1 MQRQTRS
8 KGKPGSLLRT
18 AQKINDGVGEDS
30 PNARLQERSCANVW
44 RSGERREAACVPVSA
59 GLPAGHPALRWDRR
73 LLGGA
78 WGLGLR
84 LVMVWGPACSWCRLL
99 CHPHFKRAGWG
110 RLWVLRGW
118 GCPGPA
124 GRGWD
129 ARSSLHRRRA
139 RQSRSIPSR

>member
-44 RSGERREAACVPVSA
+44 RSWRSGERREAACIPVSA

-84 LVMVWGPACSWCRLL
+84 LVMV
-99 CHPHFKRAGWG
+99 
-110 RLWVLRGW
+110 
-118 GCPGPA
+118 
-124 GRGWD
+124 
-129 ARSSLHRRRA
+129 
-139 RQSRSIPSR
+139 